1 MDNFTACW
9 AGLLPKVETQAY
21 EFVQK
26 NPNWDGRGIIVGI
39 LDTGVSPGAIGLQVT
54 SEGKPKI
61 IDIVDC
67 SGSGDVQ
74 LGPPLTTKNGI
85 VLGLGNRIIK
95 VNPDWHNPSGEYKLG
110 IKKGY
115 ELYPK
120 DVKDRVKEE
129 RKKRWMLKQKEKEL
143 ELRKE
148 LSDAKGDAIP
158 EIKTK
163 IDLLKSFETDYD
175 DIGPLYDCLVFYDG
189 YNWNAVID
197 TTETG
202 DMSNLKP
209 IRNYKVNQEY
219 SRFSDVD
226 SLAYS
231 VNIFDNGSILSIVTD
246 AGAHGSHVAGIVAA
260 YHPDQPECNGVAPGA
275 Q

>member
-1 MDNFTACW
+1 MSNKMPTYQGKDQSIVVPQ
-9 AGLLPKVETQAY
+9 LPHSLQEQCRFH
-21 EFVQK
+21 EIS

-120 DVKDRVKEE
+120 DVKDR
-129 RKKRWMLKQKEKEL
+129 KEL

-175 DIGPLYDCLVFYDG
+175 DI
-189 YNWNAVID
+189 
-197 TTETG
+197 ETG